1 MDSYQK
7 VLVLDT
13 STGFYRIKRYR
24 VGAFFGPV
32 DLGLH
37 LTAHNFCL
45 NFGTGL
51 LAGSIFPGSNRL
63 IFTGFSPCWSGFY
76 ISSMGGAGLV
86 FDNLGINMVSLIGK
100 APAPSVLYLNRVHGE
115 EIEVEIIPLDLRSV
129 WSSGRGGIYAL
140 IDQVFEQL
148 SDRYENDPRIL
159 AVGPAAQAT
168 DFGAITSVPV
178 VNRKLTH
185 VDTWAGRGGLGS
197 RMLQWHGIAAVIY
210 GGTVIDE
217 DFRNRK
223 VADEWF
229 ENKYHKKLAAK
240 DFEATTKYRFDPKF
254 GTGGTFGVNFSTL
267 AGKMFSFNYRSMYM
281 EEEERQAIHEKFIVS
296 HYLKQFNEETIAG
309 KQQRNCGE
317 PCVAVCKKMNG
328 EFKKDYEPYESMGPQ
343 CGIFDQRAAEKL
355 VHHADMLGF
364 DAISVGGVLSWLMEC
379 LDRGLLKP
387 KDIGVKGNPAFSS
400 RGFSIE
406 TDSMHNAEL
415 GVQMLDAMIEK
426 RGVLDFSEGARK
438 LARRLA
444 RERGEEVKDTL
455 VYSAF
460 ARVGWMV
467 PNQYWT
473 PGVLAPMAI
482 MGKYYMYYGTDFLP
496 PRELGRVSAER
507 FIKELSIDNIGLCR
521 FHRNWAE
528 EMVPEIVE
536 SLYGMGKAY
545 EQNLSITASRIN
557 SRNASVFWET
567 ERSIDLVHTFLR
579 RKRDVED
586 ERDDEL
592 IKWLDFFEKDRREA
606 SLSFWYEAHK
616 GVHES
621 LREFR

>member
-1 MDSYQK
+1 
-7 VLVLDT
+7 
-13 STGFYRIKRYR
+13 
-24 VGAFFGPV
+24 
-32 DLGLH
+32 
-37 LTAHNFCL
+37 
-45 NFGTGL
+45 
-51 LAGSIFPGSNRL
+51 
-63 IFTGFSPCWSGFY
+63 
-76 ISSMGGAGLV
+76 
-86 FDNLGINMVSLIGK
+86 
-100 APAPSVLYLNRVHGE
+100 
-115 EIEVEIIPLDLRSV
+115 
-129 WSSGRGGIYAL
+129 
-140 IDQVFEQL
+140 
-148 SDRYENDPRIL
+148 
-159 AVGPAAQAT
+159 
-168 DFGAITSVPV
+168 
-178 VNRKLTH
+178 
-185 VDTWAGRGGLGS
+185 
-197 RMLQWHGIAAVIY
+197 
-210 GGTVIDE
+210 
-217 DFRNRK
+217 
-223 VADEWF
+223 
-229 ENKYHKKLAAK
+229 
-240 DFEATTKYRFDPKF
+240 
-254 GTGGTFGVNFSTL
+254 
-267 AGKMFSFNYRSMYM
+267 M

-343 CGIFDQRAAEKL
+343 CGVFDQRAAEKL

-606 SLSFWYEAHK
+606 SLSFWYEVNK

>member
-1 MDSYQK
+1 
-7 VLVLDT
+7 
-13 STGFYRIKRYR
+13 
-24 VGAFFGPV
+24 
-32 DLGLH
+32 
-37 LTAHNFCL
+37 
-45 NFGTGL
+45 
-51 LAGSIFPGSNRL
+51 
-63 IFTGFSPCWSGFY
+63 
-76 ISSMGGAGLV
+76 
-86 FDNLGINMVSLIGK
+86 
-100 APAPSVLYLNRVHGE
+100 
-115 EIEVEIIPLDLRSV
+115 
-129 WSSGRGGIYAL
+129 
-140 IDQVFEQL
+140 
-148 SDRYENDPRIL
+148 
-159 AVGPAAQAT
+159 
-168 DFGAITSVPV
+168 
-178 VNRKLTH
+178 
-185 VDTWAGRGGLGS
+185 
-197 RMLQWHGIAAVIY
+197 
-210 GGTVIDE
+210 
-217 DFRNRK
+217 
-223 VADEWF
+223 
-229 ENKYHKKLAAK
+229 
-240 DFEATTKYRFDPKF
+240 
-254 GTGGTFGVNFSTL
+254 
-267 AGKMFSFNYRSMYM
+267 M

-317 PCVAVCKKMNG
+317 PCVAVCKKMNR

-343 CGIFDQRAAEKL
+343 CGVFDQRAAEKL

-444 RERGEEVKDTL
+444 RERGEEVKDPL

-496 PRELGRVSAER
+496 PRELGRMSAER

-536 SLYGMGKAY
+536 SLYGIGKAY

-592 IKWLDFFEKDRREA
+592 ITWLDFFEKDRREA
-606 SLSFWYEAHK
+606 SLSFWYEVHK